1 MYRTGLLPLLLLA
14 SLALPACAQDNTAQ
28 ANHLPA
34 ENTAS
39 PMTRFPAGLFRSG
52 FYVDVDTPCESA
64 SNANTLLLGR
74 ARYSGEIN
82 WIEQK
87 SPTVFEVNV
96 TGFIQGH
103 EDTFQETIRFQ
114 SATELCALSQ
124 DGSCSRKKRYCP
136 QQQMPNFRN
145 NDIRFIDGH

>member
-64 SNANTLLLGR
+64 SNANTLSEDIG
-74 ARYSGEIN
+74 ARRLHG
-82 WIEQK
+82 
-87 SPTVFEVNV
+87 VFEELL
-96 TGFIQGH
+96 
-103 EDTFQETIRFQ
+103 EDISYNAGGEGMPEVDLKITAEYVRQHV
-114 SATELCALSQ
+114 AAA
-124 DGSCSRKKRYCP
+124 KKEDLKKY
-136 QQQMPNFRN
+136 
-145 NDIRFIDGH
+145 IL